1 MYRSARVTDLIID
14 TSMFLRLL
22 QKVEDG
28 EKSQQVENSCVGNKK
43 GTKQWKRR
51 KKEEEG
57 EEKKYP
63 RGRAAHSLACVDS
76 SSELRFLFFC
86 FKLFIF

>member
-14 TSMFLRLL
+14 ADTFLRLL

-43 GTKQWKRR
+43 GKKQRKRR
-51 KKEEEG
+51 KRKKSGKKRNIPG
-57 EEKKYP
+57 EEQLI
-63 RGRAAHSLACVDS
+63 R
-76 SSELRFLFFC
+76 
-86 FKLFIF
+86 

>member
-28 EKSQQVENSCVGNKK
+28 EKSQQVGNKK
-43 GTKQWKRR
+43 GTKQRKRR

-76 SSELRFLFFC
+76 SSELRFPFFC

>member
-22 QKVEDG
+22 QKVEVG

-43 GTKQWKRR
+43 GKKQRKRR

-57 EEKKYP
+57 KKRNIPGEEQLI
-63 RGRAAHSLACVDS
+63 R
-76 SSELRFLFFC
+76 
-86 FKLFIF
+86 